1 MNIKKMSIFFLAALV
16 SATTFLSCNVK
27 EDNGGGSD
35 KEPEKPTLTEIKF
48 KAELPDAPAGF
59 KTTWSAGDEIVVY
72 SVKGNFTSKE
82 TMKATDVTSDGK
94 TATFVS
100 SGKLLKEA
108 EYFYG
113 MLKDCGVKGFKLKQY
128 WSTDNMDRCRD
139 AVPSVTVAGCDK
151 NDMTLKFQNMFSLLS
166 MTVTNPDTKY
176 VRVSGN
182 NGEVINKN
190 AFIAFADYTLSDNPS
205 PDFEST
211 VSIRKYVNGAGT
223 YHIGLRPDLLLNSGY
238 TIVACDASDNVIG
251 RIASYETLETQPGKV
266 YNAGEI
272 EALRELSPVF
282 DESKIAL
289 SLAAISDVHIEGSS
303 DAYANK
309 FTAALNQLKAKA
321 AENDAN
327 GIDGVLVAGDLI
339 QKAEVTMAQNFKALY
354 EEVFNPTDVPM
365 IYTVG
370 NHDMNPKYDWTPSTV
385 AQSVAMAN
393 TFGDDYF
400 KTDIDN
406 TMRNNYEARHCVIGG
421 YHILAVTPNG
431 DQPITYSP
439 NVITWLDQQ
448 LDAIT
453 KTDPNRYVI
462 VLTHPMIYNTIYGSL
477 LGEDGG
483 VWTSTLPN
491 YWATRVLTGVLEK
504 YPQVV
509 SFHGHLHF
517 PINDPRSLWQGKWT
531 ALGCGSTRYMAI
543 EPAGWEGISNTPTVM
558 NDANNFSQGYL
569 VQFDVNGN
577 MRIVKMDFFNNGTI
591 GEPYVMQYP
600 DAAGANLAKYN
611 NVTRKAANQAPTMS
625 TIEAKDVKDN
635 EAASVTFAA
644 GKDDEFVHHYVI
656 TLSKGGNVVATKKIL
671 ADFYLHPNTSEMKSS
686 WTYGFGTLSE
696 SGQYTVSVV
705 AVDSWDA
712 ESAPVTATFNCG
724 DVTPSEKV
732 DKWVDDAAGSQ
743 AISASGTPTG
753 GDGWLTYAD
762 GKVSWTANTTGHP
775 RTSTLTFENG
785 SSFKLTQIAPAD
797 FKGGWKFTT
806 KIFAGAGASAKAADP
821 GVMSVT
827 FVDPLKPATLKDVDG
842 VEHTNNIGLKGLF
855 FDTILD
861 ACVDINY
868 EAETARIGF
877 FLDARD
883 GSGQA
888 VNGKYAAYIPG
899 IATRTDKAWS
909 SPWQY
914 AETELGDPDYVWFWF
929 SVSEDFNTI
938 QYTNRTENTP
948 VEFQTLTQYLNKT
961 MNQICAISV
970 VLSDTNVFNHSTVST
985 TGNKGI
991 GVYSNVFQCNPKG
1004 HVGEFFTR
1012 K

>member
-1 MNIKKMSIFFLAALV
+1 MSIFILAALV

-59 KTTWSAGDEIVVY
+59 KTTWSEGDEIVVY

-100 SGKLLKEA
+100 TGKLLKEA

-113 MLKDCGVKGFKLKQY
+113 MLKDCGIKGFKLKQY

-166 MTVTNPDTKY
+166 VTVTNPDTKY
-176 VRVSGN
+176 VKVSGN

-272 EALRELSPVF
+272 EAPRELSPVF

-309 FTAALNQLKAKA
+309 FTSALNQLKVKA
-321 AENDAN
+321 AESDAN
-327 GIDGVLVAGDLI
+327 GIDGVMVVGDLI
-339 QKAEVTMAQNFKALY
+339 QRAEITMAQNFKALY
-354 EEVFNPTDVPM
+354 EDVFKPTEVPM
-365 IYTVG
+365 IYTIG

-393 TFGDDYF
+393 TFGDEYF

-543 EPAGWEGISNTPTVM
+543 EPAGWEGISSTPTVM

-625 TIEAKDVKDN
+625 TIDVEDVK
-635 EAASVTFAA
+635 EAETASVTFAA
-644 GKDDEFVHHYVI
+644 GKDDEFVHHYIV
-656 TLSKGGNVVATKKIL
+656 TLSKAGNVVATKKIL
-671 ADFYLHPNTSEMKSS
+671 ADFYLHPKTSEMKSS
-686 WTYGFGTLSE
+686 WTVDFGTLSE
-696 SGQYTVSVV
+696 SGQYTVTVV

-712 ESAPVTATFNCG
+712 ESAPVSATFNCG

-732 DKWVDDAAGSQ
+732 ELWKDDKSGSRELSGPVADNGKTAGV
-743 AISASGTPTG
+743 G
-753 GDGWLTYAD
+753 GWLSYKD
-762 GKVSWTANTTGHP
+762 GVASWTENTTGAP
-775 RTSTLTFENG
+775 RTATLELSNG
-785 SSFKLTQIAPAD
+785 SKITVNQVEAKDLAGNYTFYNYSFKAT
-797 FKGGWKFTT
+797 GVSNT
-806 KIFAGAGASAKAADP
+806 KIVNNDKRQHETTVEFKAVENPEILNGHVHNLDLVGLYLDFAVPASLEIVDGTP
-821 GVMSVT
+821 VIYTYMSLDYQKVSNGSEVACIT
-827 FVDPLKPATLKDVDG
+827 ELTNTTGYGKDYFAPLKFGVDG
-842 VEHTNNIGLKGLF
+842 CNHAWIGWGVDDIFGSPKFGLG
-855 FDTILD
+855 TGAQRL
-861 ACVDINY
+861 
-868 EAETARIGF
+868 
-877 FLDARD
+877 
-883 GSGQA
+883 
-888 VNGKYAAYIPG
+888 
-899 IATRTDKAWS
+899 
-909 SPWQY
+909 
-914 AETELGDPDYVWFWF
+914 
-929 SVSEDFNTI
+929 VSEGMYCCGFSFVTKGYKEDGYTTIYQFNYNNKWT
-938 QYTNRTENTP
+938 YNGTNGGGY
-948 VEFQTLTQYLNKT
+948 FAK
-961 MNQICAISV
+961 
-970 VLSDTNVFNHSTVST
+970 
-985 TGNKGI
+985 K
-991 GVYSNVFQCNPKG
+991 
-1004 HVGEFFTR
+1004 
-1012 K
+1012 

>member
-1 MNIKKMSIFFLAALV
+1 
-16 SATTFLSCNVK
+16 
-27 EDNGGGSD
+27 
-35 KEPEKPTLTEIKF
+35 
-48 KAELPDAPAGF
+48 
-59 KTTWSAGDEIVVY
+59 
-72 SVKGNFTSKE
+72 
-82 TMKATDVTSDGK
+82 MKATDVTSDGK

-166 MTVTNPDTKY
+166 VTVTNPDTKY

-272 EALRELSPVF
+272 EAPRELSPVF

-543 EPAGWEGISNTPTVM
+543 EPAGWEGISSTPTVM

-577 MRIVKMDFFNNGTI
+577 MRVVKMDFFNNGTI

-611 NVTRKAANQAPTMS
+611 NVTRKATNQAPTMS
-625 TIEAKDVKDN
+625 TIDVKDVK
-635 EAASVTFAA
+635 EAETASVTFAA
-644 GKDDEFVHHYVI
+644 GKDDEFVHHYIV
-656 TLSKGGNVVATKKIL
+656 TLSKAGNVVATKKIL
-671 ADFYLHPNTSEMKSS
+671 ADFYLHPKTSEMKSS
-686 WTYGFGTLSE
+686 WTVDFGTLSE
-696 SGQYTVSVV
+696 SGQYTVTVV

-712 ESAPVTATFNCG
+712 ESAPVSATFNCG

-732 DKWVDDAAGSQ
+732 ELWENDKSGSRELSGPVADNGKTAGV
-743 AISASGTPTG
+743 G
-753 GDGWLTYAD
+753 GWLSYKD
-762 GKVSWTANTTGHP
+762 GVASWTENTTGAP
-775 RTSTLTFENG
+775 RTATLELSNG
-785 SSFKLTQIAPAD
+785 SKITVNQVEAKDLAGNYTFYNYSFKSTGVSNTTIVNQNGRQHETAVEFKTVASPETINGHVHNLDLVGLYLDFAVPASFEIVNGTPVLYTYMSLDYQKVSNGTEVACITQLTNTVTY
-797 FKGGWKFTT
+797 GSNN
-806 KIFAGAGASAKAADP
+806 FA
-821 GVMSVT
+821 
-827 FVDPLKPATLKDVDG
+827 PLKFGVNDCNYAWIGWGLYDVFG
-842 VEHTNNIGLKGLF
+842 TPKFGLGTGDQRLVS
-855 FDTILD
+855 TGMY
-861 ACVDINY
+861 CC
-868 EAETARIGF
+868 GF
-877 FLDARD
+877 SFVVR
-883 GSGQA
+883 GYA
-888 VNGKYAAYIPG
+888 VGKYATIY
-899 IATRTDKAWS
+899 
-909 SPWQY
+909 Q
-914 AETELGDPDYVWFWF
+914 
-929 SVSEDFNTI
+929 FNYNNSWT
-938 QYTNRTENTP
+938 YNGT
-948 VEFQTLTQYLNKT
+948 
-961 MNQICAISV
+961 
-970 VLSDTNVFNHSTVST
+970 
-985 TGNKGI
+985 KG
-991 GVYSNVFQCNPKG
+991 GGYFAK
-1004 HVGEFFTR
+1004 

>member
-166 MTVTNPDTKY
+166 VTVTNPDTKY

-272 EALRELSPVF
+272 EAPRELSPVF

-365 IYTVG
+365 IYTIG

-393 TFGDDYF
+393 TFGDEYF

-577 MRIVKMDFFNNGTI
+577 MRVVKMDFFNNGTI

-625 TIEAKDVKDN
+625 TIDVKDVK
-635 EAASVTFAA
+635 EAETASVTFAA
-644 GKDDEFVHHYVI
+644 GKDDEFVHHYIV
-656 TLSKGGNVVATKKIL
+656 TLSKAGNVVATKKIL
-671 ADFYLHPNTSEMKSS
+671 ADFYLHPKTSEMKSS
-686 WTYGFGTLSE
+686 WTVDFGTLSE

-732 DKWVDDAAGSQ
+732 ELWENDKSGSRELSGPVADNGKTAGV
-743 AISASGTPTG
+743 G
-753 GDGWLTYAD
+753 GWLSYKD
-762 GKVSWTANTTGHP
+762 GVASWTENTTGAP
-775 RTSTLTFENG
+775 RTATLELSNG
-785 SSFKLTQIAPAD
+785 SKITVNQVEAKDLAGNYTFYNYSFKAT
-797 FKGGWKFTT
+797 GVSNT
-806 KIFAGAGASAKAADP
+806 KIVNNDKRQHETTVEFKAVENPEILNGHVHNLDLVGLYLDFAVPASLEIVDGTP
-821 GVMSVT
+821 VIYTYMSLDYQKVSNGSEVACIT
-827 FVDPLKPATLKDVDG
+827 ELTNTTGYGKGYFAPLKFGVDG
-842 VEHTNNIGLKGLF
+842 CNHAWIGWG
-855 FDTILD
+855 
-861 ACVDINY
+861 VDDIFGSPKFG
-868 EAETARIGF
+868 IGTGTQR
-877 FLDARD
+877 L
-883 GSGQA
+883 
-888 VNGKYAAYIPG
+888 
-899 IATRTDKAWS
+899 
-909 SPWQY
+909 
-914 AETELGDPDYVWFWF
+914 
-929 SVSEDFNTI
+929 VSEGMYCCGFSFVTKGYKEGGYTTIYQFNYNNKWT
-938 QYTNRTENTP
+938 YNGTNGGGY
-948 VEFQTLTQYLNKT
+948 FAK
-961 MNQICAISV
+961 
-970 VLSDTNVFNHSTVST
+970 
-985 TGNKGI
+985 K
-991 GVYSNVFQCNPKG
+991 
-1004 HVGEFFTR
+1004 
-1012 K
+1012 

>member
-1 MNIKKMSIFFLAALV
+1 MSIFFLAALV

-166 MTVTNPDTKY
+166 VTVTNPDTKY
-176 VRVSGN
+176 VKVSGN

-272 EALRELSPVF
+272 EAPRELSPVF

-309 FTAALNQLKAKA
+309 FTSALNQLNVKA
-321 AENDAN
+321 AESDAN
-327 GIDGVLVAGDLI
+327 GIDGVMVVGDLI
-339 QKAEVTMAQNFKALY
+339 QRAEITMAQNFKALY
-354 EEVFNPTDVPM
+354 EDVFKPTEVPM
-365 IYTVG
+365 IYTIG

-393 TFGDDYF
+393 TFGDEYF

-543 EPAGWEGISNTPTVM
+543 EPAGWEGISSTPTVM

-625 TIEAKDVKDN
+625 TIEAKDVK
-635 EAASVTFAA
+635 ESETASVTFAA
-644 GKDDEFVHHYVI
+644 GKDDEFVHHYVV
-656 TLSKGGNVVATKKIL
+656 TLSKAGKTVATKKIL
-671 ADFYLHPNTSEMKSS
+671 ADFYLHPKASEMKSS
-686 WTYGFGTLSE
+686 WIVDFGTLSE
-696 SGQYTVSVV
+696 SGQYTVTVV

-712 ESAPVTATFNCG
+712 ESAPVSATFNCG

-732 DKWVDDAAGSQ
+732 ELWEDDKSGSRELSGPVADNGKTAGV
-743 AISASGTPTG
+743 G
-753 GDGWLTYAD
+753 GWLSYKD
-762 GKVSWTANTTGHP
+762 GVASWTENTTGAP
-775 RTSTLTFENG
+775 RTATLELSNG
-785 SSFKLTQIAPAD
+785 SKITVNQVEAKDLAGNYTFYNYSFNASGVSNTTAVNHAGRQYETTVEFKAVNNPETINGHIHNLDLIGLYLDFVVPASFEIVNETPTLYTYMSLDYQKVSNGSEIACITELTNS
-797 FKGGWKFTT
+797 TT
-806 KIFAGAGASAKAADP
+806 YKTGYFA
-821 GVMSVT
+821 
-827 FVDPLKPATLKDVDG
+827 PLKFG
-842 VEHTNNIGLKGLF
+842 VGDCNYAWIGWGLDDLFGTPKFGIGTPSQRLVSAGMYCCGFSFVVKG
-855 FDTILD
+855 
-861 ACVDINY
+861 Y
-868 EAETARIGF
+868 
-877 FLDARD
+877 
-883 GSGQA
+883 A
-888 VNGKYAAYIPG
+888 VGKYATIY
-899 IATRTDKAWS
+899 
-909 SPWQY
+909 Q
-914 AETELGDPDYVWFWF
+914 
-929 SVSEDFNTI
+929 FNYNNSWT
-938 QYTNRTENTP
+938 YNGT
-948 VEFQTLTQYLNKT
+948 
-961 MNQICAISV
+961 
-970 VLSDTNVFNHSTVST
+970 
-985 TGNKGI
+985 KG
-991 GVYSNVFQCNPKG
+991 GGYFAK
-1004 HVGEFFTR
+1004 

>member
-1 MNIKKMSIFFLAALV
+1 MSIFFLAALV

-166 MTVTNPDTKY
+166 VTVTNPDTKY

-272 EALRELSPVF
+272 EAPRELSPVF

-309 FTAALNQLKAKA
+309 FTSALNQLKVKA
-321 AENDAN
+321 AESDAN
-327 GIDGVLVAGDLI
+327 GIDGVMVVGDLI
-339 QKAEVTMAQNFKALY
+339 QRAEITMAQNFKALY
-354 EEVFNPTDVPM
+354 EDVFKPTEVPM
-365 IYTVG
+365 IYTIG

-393 TFGDDYF
+393 TFGDEYF

-448 LDAIT
+448 LETIT
-453 KTDPNRYVI
+453 KTDPSRYVI

-577 MRIVKMDFFNNGTI
+577 MRVVKMDFFNNGTI

-686 WTYGFGTLSE
+686 WTVDFGTLSE
-696 SGQYTVSVV
+696 SGQYTVTVV

-732 DKWVDDAAGSQ
+732 ELWKDDKSGSRELSGPVADNGKTAGV
-743 AISASGTPTG
+743 G
-753 GDGWLTYAD
+753 GWLSYKD
-762 GKVSWTANTTGHP
+762 GVASWTENTTGAP
-775 RTSTLTFENG
+775 RTATLELSNG
-785 SSFKLTQIAPAD
+785 SKITVNQVEAKDLAGNYTFYNYSFKAT
-797 FKGGWKFTT
+797 GVSNT
-806 KIFAGAGASAKAADP
+806 KIVNNDKRQHETTVEFKAVENPEILNGHVHNLDLVGLYLDFAVPASLEIVDGTP
-821 GVMSVT
+821 VIYTYMSLDYQKVSNGSEVACIT
-827 FVDPLKPATLKDVDG
+827 ELTNTTGYGKGYFAPLKFGVDG
-842 VEHTNNIGLKGLF
+842 CNHAWIGWG
-855 FDTILD
+855 
-861 ACVDINY
+861 VDDIFGSPKFG
-868 EAETARIGF
+868 IGTGAQR
-877 FLDARD
+877 L
-883 GSGQA
+883 
-888 VNGKYAAYIPG
+888 
-899 IATRTDKAWS
+899 
-909 SPWQY
+909 
-914 AETELGDPDYVWFWF
+914 
-929 SVSEDFNTI
+929 VSEGMYCCGFSFVTKGYKEGGYTTIYQFNYNNKWT
-938 QYTNRTENTP
+938 YNGTNGGGY
-948 VEFQTLTQYLNKT
+948 FAK
-961 MNQICAISV
+961 
-970 VLSDTNVFNHSTVST
+970 
-985 TGNKGI
+985 K
-991 GVYSNVFQCNPKG
+991 
-1004 HVGEFFTR
+1004 
-1012 K
+1012 

>member
-1 MNIKKMSIFFLAALV
+1 MSIFILAALV

-166 MTVTNPDTKY
+166 VTVTNPDTKY

-272 EALRELSPVF
+272 EAPRELSPVF

-309 FTAALNQLKAKA
+309 FTAALNQLKVKA
-321 AENDAN
+321 AESDAN
-327 GIDGVLVAGDLI
+327 GIDGVMVVGDLI
-339 QKAEVTMAQNFKALY
+339 QRAEITMAQNFKALY
-354 EEVFNPTDVPM
+354 EDVFKPTEVPM
-365 IYTVG
+365 IYTIG

-393 TFGDDYF
+393 TFGDEYF

-577 MRIVKMDFFNNGTI
+577 MRVVKMDFFNNGTI

-625 TIEAKDVKDN
+625 TIDVKDVK
-635 EAASVTFAA
+635 EAETASVTFAA
-644 GKDDEFVHHYVI
+644 GKDDEFVHHYIV
-656 TLSKGGNVVATKKIL
+656 TLSKAGNVAATKKIL
-671 ADFYLHPNTSEMKSS
+671 ADFYLHPKTSEMKSS
-686 WTYGFGTLSE
+686 WTVDFGTLSE
-696 SGQYTVSVV
+696 SGQYTVTVV

-712 ESAPVTATFNCG
+712 ESAPVSATFNCG

-732 DKWVDDAAGSQ
+732 ELWEDDKSGSRELSGPVADNGKTAGV
-743 AISASGTPTG
+743 G
-753 GDGWLTYAD
+753 GWLSYKD
-762 GKVSWTANTTGHP
+762 GVASWTENTTGAP
-775 RTSTLTFENG
+775 RTATLELSNG
-785 SSFKLTQIAPAD
+785 SKITVNQVEAKDLAGNYTFYNYSFKAT
-797 FKGGWKFTT
+797 GVSNT
-806 KIFAGAGASAKAADP
+806 KIVNNGKRQHETTVEFKAVENPEILNGHVHNLDLVGLYLDFAVPASLEIVDGTP
-821 GVMSVT
+821 VIYTYMSLDYQKVSNGT
-827 FVDPLKPATLKDVDG
+827 EVACITELTNTTGYGTGYFAPLKFGVDG
-842 VEHTNNIGLKGLF
+842 CNHAWIGWGVDDIFGSPKFGLG
-855 FDTILD
+855 TGTQRL
-861 ACVDINY
+861 
-868 EAETARIGF
+868 
-877 FLDARD
+877 
-883 GSGQA
+883 
-888 VNGKYAAYIPG
+888 
-899 IATRTDKAWS
+899 
-909 SPWQY
+909 
-914 AETELGDPDYVWFWF
+914 
-929 SVSEDFNTI
+929 VSEGMYCCGFSFVTKGYKEGGYTTIYQFNYNNKWT
-938 QYTNRTENTP
+938 YNGTNGGGY
-948 VEFQTLTQYLNKT
+948 FAK
-961 MNQICAISV
+961 
-970 VLSDTNVFNHSTVST
+970 
-985 TGNKGI
+985 K
-991 GVYSNVFQCNPKG
+991 
-1004 HVGEFFTR
+1004 
-1012 K
+1012 

>member
-1 MNIKKMSIFFLAALV
+1 MSIFFLAALV

-100 SGKLLKEA
+100 TGKLLKEA

-166 MTVTNPDTKY
+166 VTVTNPDTKY

-272 EALRELSPVF
+272 EAPRELSPVF

-309 FTAALNQLKAKA
+309 FTSALNQLKVKA
-321 AENDAN
+321 AESDAN
-327 GIDGVLVAGDLI
+327 GIDGVMVVGDLI
-339 QKAEVTMAQNFKALY
+339 QRAEITMAQNFKALY
-354 EEVFNPTDVPM
+354 EDVFKPTEVPM
-365 IYTVG
+365 IYTIG

-393 TFGDDYF
+393 TFGDEYF

-453 KTDPNRYVI
+453 KADPNRYVI

-531 ALGCGSTRYMAI
+531 ALGCGSTKYMAI

-644 GKDDEFVHHYVI
+644 GKDDEFVHHYIV
-656 TLSKGGNVVATKKIL
+656 TLSKAGNVAATKKIL
-671 ADFYLHPNTSEMKSS
+671 ADFYLHPKTSEMKSS
-686 WTYGFGTLSE
+686 WTVDFGTLSE
-696 SGQYTVSVV
+696 SGQYTVTVV

-712 ESAPVTATFNCG
+712 ESAPVSATFNCG

-732 DKWVDDAAGSQ
+732 ELWEDDKSGSRELSGPVADNGKTAGV
-743 AISASGTPTG
+743 G
-753 GDGWLTYAD
+753 GWLSYKD
-762 GKVSWTANTTGHP
+762 GVASWTENTTGAP
-775 RTSTLTFENG
+775 RTATLELSNG
-785 SSFKLTQIAPAD
+785 SKITVNQVEAKDLAGNYTFYNYSFNASGVSNTTAVNHAGRQYETAVEFKAVNNPETINGHIHNLDLIGLYLDFVVPASFEIVNETPTLYTYMSLDYQKVSNGSEIACITELTNS
-797 FKGGWKFTT
+797 TT
-806 KIFAGAGASAKAADP
+806 YKTGYFA
-821 GVMSVT
+821 
-827 FVDPLKPATLKDVDG
+827 PLKFG
-842 VEHTNNIGLKGLF
+842 VGDCNYAWIGWGLDDLFGTPKFGIGTPSQRFVSADMYCCGFSFVVKG
-855 FDTILD
+855 
-861 ACVDINY
+861 Y
-868 EAETARIGF
+868 
-877 FLDARD
+877 
-883 GSGQA
+883 A
-888 VNGKYAAYIPG
+888 VGKYATIY
-899 IATRTDKAWS
+899 
-909 SPWQY
+909 Q
-914 AETELGDPDYVWFWF
+914 
-929 SVSEDFNTI
+929 FNYNNSWT
-938 QYTNRTENTP
+938 YNGT
-948 VEFQTLTQYLNKT
+948 
-961 MNQICAISV
+961 
-970 VLSDTNVFNHSTVST
+970 
-985 TGNKGI
+985 KG
-991 GVYSNVFQCNPKG
+991 GGYFAK
-1004 HVGEFFTR
+1004 

>member
-100 SGKLLKEA
+100 TGKLLKEA

-113 MLKDCGVKGFKLKQY
+113 MLKDCGIKGFKLKQY

-166 MTVTNPDTKY
+166 VTVTNPDTKY
-176 VRVSGN
+176 VKVSGN

-272 EALRELSPVF
+272 EAPRELSPVF

-309 FTAALNQLKAKA
+309 FTSALNQLKVKA
-321 AENDAN
+321 AESDAN
-327 GIDGVLVAGDLI
+327 GIDGVMVVGDLI
-339 QKAEVTMAQNFKALY
+339 QRAEITMAQNFKALY
-354 EEVFNPTDVPM
+354 EDVFKPTEVPM
-365 IYTVG
+365 IYTIG

-393 TFGDDYF
+393 TFGDEYF

-543 EPAGWEGISNTPTVM
+543 EPAGWEGISSTPTVM

-625 TIEAKDVKDN
+625 TIDVKDVK
-635 EAASVTFAA
+635 EAETASVTFAA
-644 GKDDEFVHHYVI
+644 GKDDEFVHHYIV
-656 TLSKGGNVVATKKIL
+656 TLSKAGNVVATKKIL
-671 ADFYLHPNTSEMKSS
+671 ADFYLHPKASEMKSS
-686 WTYGFGTLSE
+686 WTVDFGTLSE
-696 SGQYTVSVV
+696 SGQYTVTVV

-712 ESAPVTATFNCG
+712 ESAPVSATFNCG

-732 DKWVDDAAGSQ
+732 ELWEDDKSGSRELSGPVADNGKTAGV
-743 AISASGTPTG
+743 G
-753 GDGWLTYAD
+753 GWLSYKD
-762 GKVSWTANTTGHP
+762 GVASWTENTTGAP
-775 RTSTLTFENG
+775 RTATLELSNG
-785 SSFKLTQIAPAD
+785 SKITVNQVEAKDLAGNYTFYNYSFKAT
-797 FKGGWKFTT
+797 GVSNT
-806 KIFAGAGASAKAADP
+806 KIVNNDKRQHETTVEFKAVENPEILNGHVHNLDLVGLYLDFAVPASLEIVDGTP
-821 GVMSVT
+821 VIYTYMSLDYQKVSNGSEVACIT
-827 FVDPLKPATLKDVDG
+827 ELTNTTGYGKGYFAPLKFGVDG
-842 VEHTNNIGLKGLF
+842 CNHAWIGWGVDDIFGSPKFGLG
-855 FDTILD
+855 TD
-861 ACVDINY
+861 AQ
-868 EAETARIGF
+868 R
-877 FLDARD
+877 L
-883 GSGQA
+883 
-888 VNGKYAAYIPG
+888 
-899 IATRTDKAWS
+899 
-909 SPWQY
+909 
-914 AETELGDPDYVWFWF
+914 
-929 SVSEDFNTI
+929 VSEGMYCCGFSFVTKGYKEGGYTTIYQFNYNNKWT
-938 QYTNRTENTP
+938 YNGTNGGGY
-948 VEFQTLTQYLNKT
+948 FAK
-961 MNQICAISV
+961 
-970 VLSDTNVFNHSTVST
+970 
-985 TGNKGI
+985 K
-991 GVYSNVFQCNPKG
+991 
-1004 HVGEFFTR
+1004 
-1012 K
+1012 

>member
-166 MTVTNPDTKY
+166 VTVTNPDTKY

-272 EALRELSPVF
+272 EAPRELSPVF

-309 FTAALNQLKAKA
+309 FTSALNQLKVKA
-321 AENDAN
+321 AESDAN
-327 GIDGVLVAGDLI
+327 GIDGVMVVGDLI
-339 QKAEVTMAQNFKALY
+339 QRAEITMAQNFKALY
-354 EEVFNPTDVPM
+354 EDVFKPTEVPM
-365 IYTVG
+365 IYTIG

-393 TFGDDYF
+393 TFGDEYF

-577 MRIVKMDFFNNGTI
+577 MRVVKMDFFNNGTI

-625 TIEAKDVKDN
+625 TIDVKDVK
-635 EAASVTFAA
+635 EAETASVTFAA
-644 GKDDEFVHHYVI
+644 GKDDEFVHHYIV
-656 TLSKGGNVVATKKIL
+656 TLFKAGNVVATKKIL
-671 ADFYLHPNTSEMKSS
+671 ADFYLHPKTSEMKSS
-686 WTYGFGTLSE
+686 WTVDFGTLSE
-696 SGQYTVSVV
+696 SGQYTVTVV

-712 ESAPVTATFNCG
+712 ESAPVSATFNCG

-732 DKWVDDAAGSQ
+732 ELWENDKSGSRELSGPVADNGKTAGV
-743 AISASGTPTG
+743 G
-753 GDGWLTYAD
+753 GWLSYKD
-762 GKVSWTANTTGHP
+762 GVASWTENTTGAP
-775 RTSTLTFENG
+775 RTATLELSNG
-785 SSFKLTQIAPAD
+785 SKITVNQVEAKDLAGNYTFYNYSFKAT
-797 FKGGWKFTT
+797 GVSNT
-806 KIFAGAGASAKAADP
+806 KIVNNDKRQHETTVEFKAVENPEILNGHVHNLDLVGLYLDFAVPASLEIVDGTP
-821 GVMSVT
+821 VIYTYMSLDYQKVSNGSEVACIT
-827 FVDPLKPATLKDVDG
+827 ELTNTTGYGKGYFAPLKFGVDG
-842 VEHTNNIGLKGLF
+842 CNHAWIGWG
-855 FDTILD
+855 
-861 ACVDINY
+861 VDDIFGSPKFG
-868 EAETARIGF
+868 IGTGAQR
-877 FLDARD
+877 L
-883 GSGQA
+883 
-888 VNGKYAAYIPG
+888 
-899 IATRTDKAWS
+899 
-909 SPWQY
+909 
-914 AETELGDPDYVWFWF
+914 
-929 SVSEDFNTI
+929 VSEGMYCCGFSFVTKGYKEGGYTTIYQFNYNNKWT
-938 QYTNRTENTP
+938 YNGTNGGGY
-948 VEFQTLTQYLNKT
+948 FAK
-961 MNQICAISV
+961 
-970 VLSDTNVFNHSTVST
+970 
-985 TGNKGI
+985 K
-991 GVYSNVFQCNPKG
+991 
-1004 HVGEFFTR
+1004 
-1012 K
+1012 

>member
-166 MTVTNPDTKY
+166 VTVTNPDTKY

-272 EALRELSPVF
+272 EAPRELSPVF

-483 VWTSTLPN
+483 VWTSTQPN

-543 EPAGWEGISNTPTVM
+543 EPAGWEGISSTPTVM

-696 SGQYTVSVV
+696 SGQYTVTVV

-732 DKWVDDAAGSQ
+732 ELWENDKSGSRELSGPVADNGKTAGV
-743 AISASGTPTG
+743 G
-753 GDGWLTYAD
+753 GWLSYKD
-762 GKVSWTANTTGHP
+762 GVASWTENTTGAP
-775 RTSTLTFENG
+775 RTATLELSNG
-785 SSFKLTQIAPAD
+785 SKITVNQVEAKDLAGNYTFYNYSFKAT
-797 FKGGWKFTT
+797 GVSNT
-806 KIFAGAGASAKAADP
+806 KIVNNDKRQHETTVEFKAVENPEILNGHVHNLDLVGLYLDFAVPASLEIVDGTP
-821 GVMSVT
+821 VIYTYMSLDYQKVSNGSEVACIT
-827 FVDPLKPATLKDVDG
+827 ELTNTTGYGKGYFAPLKFGVDG
-842 VEHTNNIGLKGLF
+842 CNHAWIGWG
-855 FDTILD
+855 
-861 ACVDINY
+861 VDDIFGSPKFG
-868 EAETARIGF
+868 IGTGTQR
-877 FLDARD
+877 L
-883 GSGQA
+883 
-888 VNGKYAAYIPG
+888 
-899 IATRTDKAWS
+899 
-909 SPWQY
+909 
-914 AETELGDPDYVWFWF
+914 
-929 SVSEDFNTI
+929 VSEGMYCCGFSFVTKGYKEGGYTTIYQFNYNNKWT
-938 QYTNRTENTP
+938 YNGTNGGGY
-948 VEFQTLTQYLNKT
+948 FAK
-961 MNQICAISV
+961 
-970 VLSDTNVFNHSTVST
+970 
-985 TGNKGI
+985 K
-991 GVYSNVFQCNPKG
+991 
-1004 HVGEFFTR
+1004 
-1012 K
+1012 

>member
-1 MNIKKMSIFFLAALV
+1 MSIFILAALV

-94 TATFVS
+94 IATFVS
-100 SGKLLKEA
+100 TGKLLKEA

-113 MLKDCGVKGFKLKQY
+113 MLKDCGIKGFKLKQY

-166 MTVTNPDTKY
+166 VTVTNPDTKY
-176 VRVSGN
+176 VKVSGN

-251 RIASYETLETQPGKV
+251 RVASYETLETEPGKV

-272 EALRELSPVF
+272 EAPRELSPVF

-309 FTAALNQLKAKA
+309 FTSALNQLKVKA
-321 AENDAN
+321 AESDAN
-327 GIDGVLVAGDLI
+327 GIDGVMVVGDLI
-339 QKAEVTMAQNFKALY
+339 QRAEITMAQNFKALY
-354 EEVFNPTDVPM
+354 EDVFKPTEVPM
-365 IYTVG
+365 IYTIG

-385 AQSVAMAN
+385 AQSVAIAN
-393 TFGDDYF
+393 TFGDEYF

-543 EPAGWEGISNTPTVM
+543 EPAGWEGISSTPTVM

-625 TIEAKDVKDN
+625 SIEAKDVKDN

-732 DKWVDDAAGSQ
+732 ELWKDDKSGSRELSGPVADNGKTAGV
-743 AISASGTPTG
+743 G
-753 GDGWLTYAD
+753 GWLSYKD
-762 GKVSWTANTTGHP
+762 GVASWTENTTGAP
-775 RTSTLTFENG
+775 RTATLELSNG
-785 SSFKLTQIAPAD
+785 SKITVNQVEAKDLAGNYTFYNYSFKAT
-797 FKGGWKFTT
+797 GVSNT
-806 KIFAGAGASAKAADP
+806 KIVNNDKRQHETTVEFKAVENPEILNGHVHNLDLVGLYLDFAVPASLEIVDGTP
-821 GVMSVT
+821 VIYTYMSLDYQKVSNGSEVACIT
-827 FVDPLKPATLKDVDG
+827 ELTNTTGYGKGYFAPLKFGVDG
-842 VEHTNNIGLKGLF
+842 CNHAWIGWG
-855 FDTILD
+855 
-861 ACVDINY
+861 VDDIFGSPKFG
-868 EAETARIGF
+868 IGTGAQR
-877 FLDARD
+877 L
-883 GSGQA
+883 
-888 VNGKYAAYIPG
+888 
-899 IATRTDKAWS
+899 
-909 SPWQY
+909 
-914 AETELGDPDYVWFWF
+914 
-929 SVSEDFNTI
+929 VSEGMYCCGFSFVTKGYKEGGYTTIYQFNYNNKWT
-938 QYTNRTENTP
+938 YNGTNGGGY
-948 VEFQTLTQYLNKT
+948 FAK
-961 MNQICAISV
+961 
-970 VLSDTNVFNHSTVST
+970 
-985 TGNKGI
+985 K
-991 GVYSNVFQCNPKG
+991 
-1004 HVGEFFTR
+1004 
-1012 K
+1012 

>member
-1 MNIKKMSIFFLAALV
+1 MNIKKMSIFILAALV

-100 SGKLLKEA
+100 TGKLLKEA

-166 MTVTNPDTKY
+166 VTVTNPDTKY

-272 EALRELSPVF
+272 EAPRELSPVF

-309 FTAALNQLKAKA
+309 FTSALNQLKVKA
-321 AENDAN
+321 AESDAN
-327 GIDGVLVAGDLI
+327 GIDGVMVVGDLI
-339 QKAEVTMAQNFKALY
+339 QRAEITMAQNFKALY
-354 EEVFNPTDVPM
+354 EDVFKPTEVPM
-365 IYTVG
+365 IYTIG

-543 EPAGWEGISNTPTVM
+543 EPAGWEGISSTPTVM

-625 TIEAKDVKDN
+625 TIDVKDVK
-635 EAASVTFAA
+635 EAETASVTFAA
-644 GKDDEFVHHYVI
+644 GKDDEFVHHYIV
-656 TLSKGGNVVATKKIL
+656 TLSKAGNVVATKKIL
-671 ADFYLHPNTSEMKSS
+671 ADFYLHPKTSEMKSS
-686 WTYGFGTLSE
+686 WTVDFGTLSE
-696 SGQYTVSVV
+696 SGQYTVTVV

-712 ESAPVTATFNCG
+712 ESAPVSATFNCG

-732 DKWVDDAAGSQ
+732 ELWKDDKSGSRELSGPVADNGKTAGV
-743 AISASGTPTG
+743 G
-753 GDGWLTYAD
+753 GWLSYKD
-762 GKVSWTANTTGHP
+762 GVASWTENTTGAP
-775 RTSTLTFENG
+775 RTATLELSNG
-785 SSFKLTQIAPAD
+785 SKITVNQVEAKDLAGNYTFYNYSFKAT
-797 FKGGWKFTT
+797 GVSNT
-806 KIFAGAGASAKAADP
+806 KIVNNDKRQHETTVEFKAVENPEILHGHVHNLDLVGLYLDFAVPASLEIVDGTP
-821 GVMSVT
+821 VIYTYMSLDYQKVSNGSEVACIT
-827 FVDPLKPATLKDVDG
+827 ELTNTTGYGKGYFAPLKFGVDG
-842 VEHTNNIGLKGLF
+842 CNHAWIGWG
-855 FDTILD
+855 
-861 ACVDINY
+861 VDDIFGSPKFG
-868 EAETARIGF
+868 IGTGTQR
-877 FLDARD
+877 L
-883 GSGQA
+883 
-888 VNGKYAAYIPG
+888 
-899 IATRTDKAWS
+899 
-909 SPWQY
+909 
-914 AETELGDPDYVWFWF
+914 
-929 SVSEDFNTI
+929 VSEGMYCCGFSFVTKGYKEGGYTTIYQFNYNNKWT
-938 QYTNRTENTP
+938 YNGTNGGGY
-948 VEFQTLTQYLNKT
+948 FAK
-961 MNQICAISV
+961 
-970 VLSDTNVFNHSTVST
+970 
-985 TGNKGI
+985 K
-991 GVYSNVFQCNPKG
+991 
-1004 HVGEFFTR
+1004 
-1012 K
+1012 

>member
-16 SATTFLSCNVK
+16 SAATILSCNVK
-27 EDNGGGSD
+27 DDNGNSGKD
-35 KEPEKPTLTEIKF
+35 PEKPAAIEIKF

-82 TMKATDVTSDGK
+82 TMKAIDVTSDGK

-166 MTVTNPDTKY
+166 VTVTNPDTKY

-272 EALRELSPVF
+272 EAPRELSPVF

-354 EEVFNPTDVPM
+354 EEVFNPADVPM

-393 TFGDDYF
+393 TFGDEYF

-543 EPAGWEGISNTPTVM
+543 EPAGWEGISSTPTVM

-686 WTYGFGTLSE
+686 WTVDFGTLSE

-732 DKWVDDAAGSQ
+732 ELWEDDKSGSRELSGPVADNGKTAGV
-743 AISASGTPTG
+743 G
-753 GDGWLTYAD
+753 GWLSYKD
-762 GKVSWTANTTGHP
+762 GVASWTENTTGAP
-775 RTSTLTFENG
+775 RTATLELSNG
-785 SSFKLTQIAPAD
+785 SKITVNQVEAKDLAGNYTFYNYSFKATGVSNTTAVNHAGRQYETAVEFKAVNNPETINGHIHNLDLIGLYLDFVVPASFEIVNETPTLYTYMSLDYQKVSNGSEIACITELTNS
-797 FKGGWKFTT
+797 TT
-806 KIFAGAGASAKAADP
+806 YKTGYFA
-821 GVMSVT
+821 
-827 FVDPLKPATLKDVDG
+827 PLKFG
-842 VEHTNNIGLKGLF
+842 VGDCNYAWIGWGLDDLFGTPKFGIGTPSQRLVSAGMYCCGFSFVVKG
-855 FDTILD
+855 
-861 ACVDINY
+861 Y
-868 EAETARIGF
+868 
-877 FLDARD
+877 
-883 GSGQA
+883 A
-888 VNGKYAAYIPG
+888 VGKYATIY
-899 IATRTDKAWS
+899 
-909 SPWQY
+909 Q
-914 AETELGDPDYVWFWF
+914 
-929 SVSEDFNTI
+929 FNYNNSWT
-938 QYTNRTENTP
+938 YNGT
-948 VEFQTLTQYLNKT
+948 
-961 MNQICAISV
+961 
-970 VLSDTNVFNHSTVST
+970 
-985 TGNKGI
+985 KG
-991 GVYSNVFQCNPKG
+991 GGYFAK
-1004 HVGEFFTR
+1004 

>member
-166 MTVTNPDTKY
+166 VTVTNPDTKY

-272 EALRELSPVF
+272 EAPRELSPVF

-370 NHDMNPKYDWTPSTV
+370 NHDMNPKCHWTPSTV

-543 EPAGWEGISNTPTVM
+543 EPAGWEGISSTPTVM

-577 MRIVKMDFFNNGTI
+577 MRVVKMDFFNNGTI

-611 NVTRKAANQAPTMS
+611 NVTRKDANQAPTMS

-696 SGQYTVSVV
+696 SGQYTVTVV

-732 DKWVDDAAGSQ
+732 ELWENDKSGSRELSGPVADNGKTAGV
-743 AISASGTPTG
+743 G
-753 GDGWLTYAD
+753 GWLSYKD
-762 GKVSWTANTTGHP
+762 GVASWTENTTGAP
-775 RTSTLTFENG
+775 RTATLELSNG
-785 SSFKLTQIAPAD
+785 SKITVNQVEAKDLAGNYTFYNYSFKAT
-797 FKGGWKFTT
+797 GVSNT
-806 KIFAGAGASAKAADP
+806 KIVNNDKRQHETTVEFKAVENPEILNGHVHNLDLVGLYLDFAVPASLEIVDGTP
-821 GVMSVT
+821 VIYTYMSLDYQKVSNGSEVACIT
-827 FVDPLKPATLKDVDG
+827 ELTNTTGYGKGYFAPLKFGVDG
-842 VEHTNNIGLKGLF
+842 CNHAWIGWG
-855 FDTILD
+855 
-861 ACVDINY
+861 VDDIFGSPKFG
-868 EAETARIGF
+868 IGTGTQR
-877 FLDARD
+877 L
-883 GSGQA
+883 
-888 VNGKYAAYIPG
+888 
-899 IATRTDKAWS
+899 
-909 SPWQY
+909 
-914 AETELGDPDYVWFWF
+914 
-929 SVSEDFNTI
+929 VSEGMYCCGFSFVTKGYKEGGYTTIYQFNYNNKWT
-938 QYTNRTENTP
+938 YNGTNGGGY
-948 VEFQTLTQYLNKT
+948 FAK
-961 MNQICAISV
+961 
-970 VLSDTNVFNHSTVST
+970 
-985 TGNKGI
+985 K
-991 GVYSNVFQCNPKG
+991 
-1004 HVGEFFTR
+1004 
-1012 K
+1012 

>member
-100 SGKLLKEA
+100 TGKLLKEA

-166 MTVTNPDTKY
+166 VTVTNPDTKY

-272 EALRELSPVF
+272 EAPRELSPVF

-309 FTAALNQLKAKA
+309 FTSALNQLKVKA
-321 AENDAN
+321 AESDAN
-327 GIDGVLVAGDLI
+327 GIDGVMVVGDLI
-339 QKAEVTMAQNFKALY
+339 QRAEITMAQNFKALY
-354 EEVFNPTDVPM
+354 EDVFKPTEVPM
-365 IYTVG
+365 IYTIG

-393 TFGDDYF
+393 TFGDEYF

-453 KTDPNRYVI
+453 KADPNRYVI

-644 GKDDEFVHHYVI
+644 GKDDEFVHHYIV
-656 TLSKGGNVVATKKIL
+656 TLSKAGNVAATKKIL
-671 ADFYLHPNTSEMKSS
+671 ADFYLHPKTSEMKSS
-686 WTYGFGTLSE
+686 WTVDFGTLSE

-732 DKWVDDAAGSQ
+732 ELWEDDKSGSRELSGPVADNGKTAGV
-743 AISASGTPTG
+743 G
-753 GDGWLTYAD
+753 GWLSYKD
-762 GKVSWTANTTGHP
+762 GVAYWTENTTGAP
-775 RTSTLTFENG
+775 RTATLELSNG
-785 SSFKLTQIAPAD
+785 SKITVNQVEAKDLAGNYTFYNYSFKAT
-797 FKGGWKFTT
+797 GVSNT
-806 KIFAGAGASAKAADP
+806 KIVNNDKRQHETTVEFKAVENPEILNGHVHNLDLVGMYLDFAVPASLEIVDGTP
-821 GVMSVT
+821 VIYTYMSLDYQKVSNGSEVACIT
-827 FVDPLKPATLKDVDG
+827 ELTNTTGYGKGYFAPLKFGVDG
-842 VEHTNNIGLKGLF
+842 CNHAWIGWGVDDIFGSPKFGLG
-855 FDTILD
+855 TGAQRL
-861 ACVDINY
+861 
-868 EAETARIGF
+868 
-877 FLDARD
+877 
-883 GSGQA
+883 
-888 VNGKYAAYIPG
+888 
-899 IATRTDKAWS
+899 
-909 SPWQY
+909 
-914 AETELGDPDYVWFWF
+914 
-929 SVSEDFNTI
+929 VSEGMYCCGFSFVTKGYKEGGYTTIYQFNYNNKWT
-938 QYTNRTENTP
+938 YNGTNGGGY
-948 VEFQTLTQYLNKT
+948 FAK
-961 MNQICAISV
+961 
-970 VLSDTNVFNHSTVST
+970 
-985 TGNKGI
+985 K
-991 GVYSNVFQCNPKG
+991 
-1004 HVGEFFTR
+1004 
-1012 K
+1012 

>member
-1 MNIKKMSIFFLAALV
+1 MNIKKMSIFILAALV

-100 SGKLLKEA
+100 TGKLLKEA

-113 MLKDCGVKGFKLKQY
+113 MLKDCGIKGFKLKQY

-166 MTVTNPDTKY
+166 VTVTNPDTKY
-176 VRVSGN
+176 VKVSGN

-211 VSIRKYVNGAGT
+211 VSIRKYVNGTGT

-251 RIASYETLETQPGKV
+251 RVASYETLETEPGKV

-272 EALRELSPVF
+272 EAPRELSPVF

-309 FTAALNQLKAKA
+309 FTSALNQLKVKA
-321 AENDAN
+321 AESDAN
-327 GIDGVLVAGDLI
+327 GIDGVMVVGDLI
-339 QKAEVTMAQNFKALY
+339 QRAEITMAQNFKALY
-354 EEVFNPTDVPM
+354 EDVFKPTEVPM
-365 IYTVG
+365 IYTIG

-393 TFGDDYF
+393 TFGDEYF

-543 EPAGWEGISNTPTVM
+543 EPAGWEGISSTPTVM

-656 TLSKGGNVVATKKIL
+656 TLSKAGNVAATKKIL
-671 ADFYLHPNTSEMKSS
+671 ADFYLHPKTSEMKSS
-686 WTYGFGTLSE
+686 WTVDFGTLSE
-696 SGQYTVSVV
+696 SGQYTVTVV

-712 ESAPVTATFNCG
+712 ESAPVSATFNCG

-732 DKWVDDAAGSQ
+732 ELWENDKSGSRELSGPVADNGKTAGV
-743 AISASGTPTG
+743 G
-753 GDGWLTYAD
+753 GWLSYKD
-762 GKVSWTANTTGHP
+762 GVASWTENTTGAP
-775 RTSTLTFENG
+775 RTATLELSNG
-785 SSFKLTQIAPAD
+785 SKITVNQVEAKDLAGNYTFYNYSFKAT
-797 FKGGWKFTT
+797 GVSNT
-806 KIFAGAGASAKAADP
+806 KIVNNDKRQHETTVEFKAVENPEILNGHVHNLDLVGLYLDFAVPASLEIVDGTP
-821 GVMSVT
+821 VIYTYMSLDYQKVSNGSEVACIT
-827 FVDPLKPATLKDVDG
+827 ELTNTTGYGKGYFAPLKFGVDG
-842 VEHTNNIGLKGLF
+842 CNHAWIGWG
-855 FDTILD
+855 
-861 ACVDINY
+861 VDDIFGSPKFG
-868 EAETARIGF
+868 IGTGAQR
-877 FLDARD
+877 L
-883 GSGQA
+883 
-888 VNGKYAAYIPG
+888 
-899 IATRTDKAWS
+899 
-909 SPWQY
+909 
-914 AETELGDPDYVWFWF
+914 
-929 SVSEDFNTI
+929 VSEGMYCCGFSFVTKGYKEGGYTTIYQFNYNNKWT
-938 QYTNRTENTP
+938 YNGTNGGGY
-948 VEFQTLTQYLNKT
+948 FAK
-961 MNQICAISV
+961 
-970 VLSDTNVFNHSTVST
+970 
-985 TGNKGI
+985 K
-991 GVYSNVFQCNPKG
+991 
-1004 HVGEFFTR
+1004 
-1012 K
+1012 

>member
-113 MLKDCGVKGFKLKQY
+113 MLKDSGVKGFKLKQY

-139 AVPSVTVAGCDK
+139 AVPSVTVSGCDK

-166 MTVTNPDTKY
+166 VTVTNPDTKY

-272 EALRELSPVF
+272 EAPRELSPVF

-309 FTAALNQLKAKA
+309 FTSALNQLKVKA
-321 AENDAN
+321 AESDAN
-327 GIDGVLVAGDLI
+327 GIDGVMVVGDLI
-339 QKAEVTMAQNFKALY
+339 QRAEITMAQNFKALY
-354 EEVFNPTDVPM
+354 EDVFKPTEVPM
-365 IYTVG
+365 IYTIG

-393 TFGDDYF
+393 TFGDEYF

-543 EPAGWEGISNTPTVM
+543 EPAGWEGISSTPTVM

-732 DKWVDDAAGSQ
+732 ELWEDDKSGSRELSGPVADNGKTAGVGGWLSYKDCVAYWTENTTRAPRTATLELSNGSKITVNQVEAKDLAGNYTFYNYSFKATGVSNTKIVNNDKRQHETTVEFKAVENPEILNGHVHNLDLVGMYLDFAVPASLEIVD
-743 AISASGTPTG
+743 GTPVIY
-753 GDGWLTYAD
+753 TYMSLD
-762 GKVSWTANTTGHP
+762 YQKVSNGSEVACITELTNTTGY
-775 RTSTLTFENG
+775 G
-785 SSFKLTQIAPAD
+785 
-797 FKGGWKFTT
+797 KGY
-806 KIFAGAGASAKAADP
+806 FA
-821 GVMSVT
+821 
-827 FVDPLKPATLKDVDG
+827 PLKFGVDG
-842 VEHTNNIGLKGLF
+842 CNHAWIGWGVDDIFGSPKFGLG
-855 FDTILD
+855 TGAQRL
-861 ACVDINY
+861 
-868 EAETARIGF
+868 
-877 FLDARD
+877 
-883 GSGQA
+883 
-888 VNGKYAAYIPG
+888 
-899 IATRTDKAWS
+899 
-909 SPWQY
+909 
-914 AETELGDPDYVWFWF
+914 
-929 SVSEDFNTI
+929 VSEGMYCCGFSFVTKGYKEGGYTTIYQFNYNNKWT
-938 QYTNRTENTP
+938 YNGTNGGGY
-948 VEFQTLTQYLNKT
+948 FAK
-961 MNQICAISV
+961 
-970 VLSDTNVFNHSTVST
+970 
-985 TGNKGI
+985 K
-991 GVYSNVFQCNPKG
+991 
-1004 HVGEFFTR
+1004 
-1012 K
+1012 

>member
-1 MNIKKMSIFFLAALV
+1 MNIKKMSIFILAALV

-166 MTVTNPDTKY
+166 VTVTNPDTKY

-272 EALRELSPVF
+272 EAPRELSPVF

-393 TFGDDYF
+393 TFGGDYF

-448 LDAIT
+448 LETIT

-543 EPAGWEGISNTPTVM
+543 EPAGWEGISSTPTVM

-625 TIEAKDVKDN
+625 TIEAKDVKDTD
-635 EAASVTFAA
+635 AASVTFAA
-644 GKDDEFVHHYVI
+644 GKDDEFVHHYIV
-656 TLSKGGNVVATKKIL
+656 TLSKAGNVVATKKIL

-686 WTYGFGTLSE
+686 WTYGFGALE

-785 SSFKLTQIAPAD
+785 SSFKLTQFAPAD
-797 FKGGWKFTT
+797 FKGGWKFTS

-899 IATRTDKAWS
+899 IATRTDKAWAF
-909 SPWQY
+909 PWQY

-929 SVSEDFNTI
+929 TISEDFNTI
-938 QYTNRTENTP
+938 MYTNRTEKTP

>member
-1 MNIKKMSIFFLAALV
+1 MSIFFLAALV

-166 MTVTNPDTKY
+166 VTVTNPDTKY

-272 EALRELSPVF
+272 EAPRELSPVF

-543 EPAGWEGISNTPTVM
+543 EPAGWEGISSTPTVM

-625 TIEAKDVKDN
+625 TIDVKDVK
-635 EAASVTFAA
+635 EAETASVTFAA
-644 GKDDEFVHHYVI
+644 GKDDEFVHHYIV
-656 TLSKGGNVVATKKIL
+656 TLSKAGNVVATKKIL
-671 ADFYLHPNTSEMKSS
+671 ADFYLHPKTSEMKSS
-686 WTYGFGTLSE
+686 WTVDFGTLSE
-696 SGQYTVSVV
+696 SGQYTVTVV

-712 ESAPVTATFNCG
+712 ESAPVSATFNCG

-732 DKWVDDAAGSQ
+732 ELWENDKSGSRELSGPVADNGKTAGV
-743 AISASGTPTG
+743 G
-753 GDGWLTYAD
+753 GWLSYKD
-762 GKVSWTANTTGHP
+762 GVASWTENTTGAP
-775 RTSTLTFENG
+775 RTATLELSNG
-785 SSFKLTQIAPAD
+785 SKITVNQVEAKDLAGNYTFYNYSFKAT
-797 FKGGWKFTT
+797 GVSNT
-806 KIFAGAGASAKAADP
+806 KIVNNDKRQHETTVEFKAVENPEILNGHVHNLDLVGLYLDFAVPASLEIVDGTP
-821 GVMSVT
+821 VIYTYMSLDYQKVSNGSEVACIT
-827 FVDPLKPATLKDVDG
+827 ELTNTTGYGKGYFAPLKFGVDG
-842 VEHTNNIGLKGLF
+842 CNHAWIGWGVDDIFGSPKFGLG
-855 FDTILD
+855 TGTQRL
-861 ACVDINY
+861 
-868 EAETARIGF
+868 
-877 FLDARD
+877 
-883 GSGQA
+883 
-888 VNGKYAAYIPG
+888 
-899 IATRTDKAWS
+899 
-909 SPWQY
+909 
-914 AETELGDPDYVWFWF
+914 
-929 SVSEDFNTI
+929 VSEGMYCCGFSFVTKGYKEGGYTTIYQFNYNNKWT
-938 QYTNRTENTP
+938 YNGTNGGGY
-948 VEFQTLTQYLNKT
+948 FAK
-961 MNQICAISV
+961 
-970 VLSDTNVFNHSTVST
+970 
-985 TGNKGI
+985 K
-991 GVYSNVFQCNPKG
+991 
-1004 HVGEFFTR
+1004 
-1012 K
+1012 

>member
-166 MTVTNPDTKY
+166 VTVTNPDTKY

-272 EALRELSPVF
+272 EAPRELSPVF

-393 TFGDDYF
+393 TFGDEYF

-543 EPAGWEGISNTPTVM
+543 EPAGWEGISSTPTVM

-577 MRIVKMDFFNNGTI
+577 MRIVRMDFFNNGTI

-625 TIEAKDVKDN
+625 TIEAKDVKDTD
-635 EAASVTFAA
+635 AASVTFAA
-644 GKDDEFVHHYVI
+644 GKDDEFVHHYIV
-656 TLSKGGNVVATKKIL
+656 TLSKAGNVVATKKIL

-686 WTYGFGTLSE
+686 WTYGFGALE

-827 FVDPLKPATLKDVDG
+827 FVDPLKPVTLKDVDG

-868 EAETARIGF
+868 EAKTVRIGF

-899 IATRTDKAWS
+899 IATRTDKAWTF
-909 SPWQY
+909 PWQY

-929 SVSEDFNTI
+929 TISEDFNTI
-938 QYTNRTENTP
+938 MYTNRTEKTP
-948 VEFQTLTQYLNKT
+948 VEFQTLTQYSNKT

-985 TGNKGI
+985 KGI

-1004 HVGEFFTR
+1004 NVGEFFTR

>member
-1 MNIKKMSIFFLAALV
+1 MSIFILAALV

-94 TATFVS
+94 IATFVS
-100 SGKLLKEA
+100 TGKLLKEA

-113 MLKDCGVKGFKLKQY
+113 MLKDCGIKGFKLKQY

-166 MTVTNPDTKY
+166 VTVTNPDTKY
-176 VRVSGN
+176 VKVSGN

-251 RIASYETLETQPGKV
+251 RVASYETLETEPGKV

-272 EALRELSPVF
+272 EAPHELSPVF

-321 AENDAN
+321 AESDAN
-327 GIDGVLVAGDLI
+327 GIDGVLVVGDLI
-339 QKAEVTMAQNFKALY
+339 QRAEITMAQNFKALY
-354 EEVFNPTDVPM
+354 EDVFKPTEVPM
-365 IYTVG
+365 IYTIG

-393 TFGDDYF
+393 TFGDEYF

-543 EPAGWEGISNTPTVM
+543 EPAGWEGISSTPTVM

-656 TLSKGGNVVATKKIL
+656 TLSKAGNVAATKKIL
-671 ADFYLHPNTSEMKSS
+671 ADFYLHPKTSEMKSS
-686 WTYGFGTLSE
+686 WTVDFGTLSE
-696 SGQYTVSVV
+696 SGQYTVTVV

-712 ESAPVTATFNCG
+712 ESAPVSATFNCG

-732 DKWVDDAAGSQ
+732 ELWENDKSGSRELSGPVADNGKTAGV
-743 AISASGTPTG
+743 G
-753 GDGWLTYAD
+753 GWLSYKD
-762 GKVSWTANTTGHP
+762 GVASWTENTTGAP
-775 RTSTLTFENG
+775 RTATLELSNG
-785 SSFKLTQIAPAD
+785 SKITVNQVEAKDLAGNYTFYNYSFKAT
-797 FKGGWKFTT
+797 GVSNT
-806 KIFAGAGASAKAADP
+806 KIVNNDKRQHETTVEFKAVENPEILNGHVHNLDLVGLYLDFAVPASLEIVDGTP
-821 GVMSVT
+821 VIYTYMSLDYQKVSNGSEVACIT
-827 FVDPLKPATLKDVDG
+827 ELTNTTGYGKGYFAPLKFGVDG
-842 VEHTNNIGLKGLF
+842 CNHAWIGWG
-855 FDTILD
+855 
-861 ACVDINY
+861 VDDIFGSPKFG
-868 EAETARIGF
+868 IGTGAQR
-877 FLDARD
+877 L
-883 GSGQA
+883 
-888 VNGKYAAYIPG
+888 
-899 IATRTDKAWS
+899 
-909 SPWQY
+909 
-914 AETELGDPDYVWFWF
+914 
-929 SVSEDFNTI
+929 VSEEMYCCGFSFVTKGYKEGGYTTIYQFNYNNKWT
-938 QYTNRTENTP
+938 YNGTNGGGY
-948 VEFQTLTQYLNKT
+948 FAK
-961 MNQICAISV
+961 
-970 VLSDTNVFNHSTVST
+970 
-985 TGNKGI
+985 K
-991 GVYSNVFQCNPKG
+991 
-1004 HVGEFFTR
+1004 
-1012 K
+1012 

>member
-1 MNIKKMSIFFLAALV
+1 MSIFILAALV

-166 MTVTNPDTKY
+166 VTVTNPDTKY

-272 EALRELSPVF
+272 EAPRELSPVF

-321 AENDAN
+321 AESDAN
-327 GIDGVLVAGDLI
+327 GIDGVLVVGDLI
-339 QKAEVTMAQNFKALY
+339 QRAEITMAQNFKALY
-354 EEVFNPTDVPM
+354 EDVFKPTEVPM
-365 IYTVG
+365 IYTIG

-393 TFGDDYF
+393 TFGDEYF

-543 EPAGWEGISNTPTVM
+543 EPAGWEGISSTPTVM

-577 MRIVKMDFFNNGTI
+577 MRVVKMDFFNNGTI

-625 TIEAKDVKDN
+625 TIDVKDVK
-635 EAASVTFAA
+635 EAETASVTFAA
-644 GKDDEFVHHYVI
+644 GKDDEFVHHYIV
-656 TLSKGGNVVATKKIL
+656 TLFKAGNVVATKKIL
-671 ADFYLHPNTSEMKSS
+671 ADFYLHPKTSEMRSS
-686 WTYGFGTLSE
+686 WTVDFGTLSE
-696 SGQYTVSVV
+696 SGQYTVTVV

-712 ESAPVTATFNCG
+712 ESAPVSATFNCG

-732 DKWVDDAAGSQ
+732 ELWENDKSGSRELSGPVADNGKTAGV
-743 AISASGTPTG
+743 G
-753 GDGWLTYAD
+753 GWLSYKD
-762 GKVSWTANTTGHP
+762 GVASWTENTTGAP
-775 RTSTLTFENG
+775 RTATLELSNG
-785 SSFKLTQIAPAD
+785 SKITVNQVEAKDLAGNYTFYNYSFKAT
-797 FKGGWKFTT
+797 GVSNT
-806 KIFAGAGASAKAADP
+806 KIVNNDKRQHETTVEFKAVENPEILNGHVHNLDLVGLYLDFAVPASLEIVDGTP
-821 GVMSVT
+821 VIYTYMSLDYQKVSNGSEVACIT
-827 FVDPLKPATLKDVDG
+827 ELTNTTGYGKGYFAPLKFGVDG
-842 VEHTNNIGLKGLF
+842 CNHAWIGWG
-855 FDTILD
+855 
-861 ACVDINY
+861 VDDIFGSPKFG
-868 EAETARIGF
+868 IGTGAQR
-877 FLDARD
+877 L
-883 GSGQA
+883 
-888 VNGKYAAYIPG
+888 
-899 IATRTDKAWS
+899 
-909 SPWQY
+909 
-914 AETELGDPDYVWFWF
+914 
-929 SVSEDFNTI
+929 VSEGMYCCGFSFVTKGYKEGGYTTIYQFNYNNKWT
-938 QYTNRTENTP
+938 YNGTNGGGY
-948 VEFQTLTQYLNKT
+948 FAK
-961 MNQICAISV
+961 
-970 VLSDTNVFNHSTVST
+970 
-985 TGNKGI
+985 K
-991 GVYSNVFQCNPKG
+991 
-1004 HVGEFFTR
+1004 
-1012 K
+1012 

>member
-100 SGKLLKEA
+100 TGKLLKEA

-113 MLKDCGVKGFKLKQY
+113 MLKDCGIKGFKLKQY

-166 MTVTNPDTKY
+166 VTVTNPDTKY
-176 VRVSGN
+176 VKVSGN

-272 EALRELSPVF
+272 EAPRELSPVF

-309 FTAALNQLKAKA
+309 FTSALNQLKVKA
-321 AENDAN
+321 AESDAN
-327 GIDGVLVAGDLI
+327 GIDGVMVVGDLI
-339 QKAEVTMAQNFKALY
+339 QRAEITMAQNFKALY
-354 EEVFNPTDVPM
+354 EDVFKPTEVPM
-365 IYTVG
+365 IYTIG

-393 TFGDDYF
+393 TFGDEYF
-400 KTDIDN
+400 KTDIEN

-543 EPAGWEGISNTPTVM
+543 EPAGWEGISSTPTVM

-732 DKWVDDAAGSQ
+732 ELWEDDKSGSRELSGPVADNGKTAGV
-743 AISASGTPTG
+743 G
-753 GDGWLTYAD
+753 GWLSYKD
-762 GKVSWTANTTGHP
+762 GVAYWTENTTGAP
-775 RTSTLTFENG
+775 RTATLELSNG
-785 SSFKLTQIAPAD
+785 SKITVNQVEAKDLAGNYTFYNYSFKAT
-797 FKGGWKFTT
+797 GVSNT
-806 KIFAGAGASAKAADP
+806 KIVNNDKRQHETTVEFKAVENPEILNGHVHNLDLVGMYLDFAVPASLEIVDGTP
-821 GVMSVT
+821 VIYTYMSLDYQKVSNGSEVACIT
-827 FVDPLKPATLKDVDG
+827 ELTNTTGYGKGYFAPLKFGVDG
-842 VEHTNNIGLKGLF
+842 CNHAWIGWGVDDIFGSPKFGLG
-855 FDTILD
+855 TGAQRL
-861 ACVDINY
+861 
-868 EAETARIGF
+868 
-877 FLDARD
+877 
-883 GSGQA
+883 
-888 VNGKYAAYIPG
+888 
-899 IATRTDKAWS
+899 
-909 SPWQY
+909 
-914 AETELGDPDYVWFWF
+914 
-929 SVSEDFNTI
+929 VSEGMYCCGFSFVTKGYKEGGYTTIYQFNYNNKWT
-938 QYTNRTENTP
+938 YNGTNGGGY
-948 VEFQTLTQYLNKT
+948 FAK
-961 MNQICAISV
+961 
-970 VLSDTNVFNHSTVST
+970 
-985 TGNKGI
+985 K
-991 GVYSNVFQCNPKG
+991 
-1004 HVGEFFTR
+1004 
-1012 K
+1012 

>member
-1 MNIKKMSIFFLAALV
+1 MSIFFLAALV
-16 SATTFLSCNVK
+16 SAATILSCNIK
-27 EDNGGGSD
+27 EDNGNSGKD
-35 KEPEKPTLTEIKF
+35 PEKPAATEIKL

-166 MTVTNPDTKY
+166 VTVTNPDTKY

-272 EALRELSPVF
+272 EAPRELSPVF

-309 FTAALNQLKAKA
+309 FTSALNQLKVKA
-321 AENDAN
+321 AESDAN
-327 GIDGVLVAGDLI
+327 GIDGVMVVGDLI
-339 QKAEVTMAQNFKALY
+339 QRAEITMAQNFKALY
-354 EEVFNPTDVPM
+354 EDVFKPTEVPM
-365 IYTVG
+365 IYTIG

-393 TFGDDYF
+393 TFGDEYF

-543 EPAGWEGISNTPTVM
+543 EPAGWEGISSTPTVM

-625 TIEAKDVKDN
+625 TIDVKDVK
-635 EAASVTFAA
+635 EAETASVTFAA
-644 GKDDEFVHHYVI
+644 GKDDEFVHHYIV
-656 TLSKGGNVVATKKIL
+656 TLSKAGTVVATKKIL
-671 ADFYLHPNTSEMKSS
+671 ADFYLHPKTSEMKSS
-686 WTYGFGTLSE
+686 WTVDFGTLSE
-696 SGQYTVSVV
+696 SGQYTVTVV

-712 ESAPVTATFNCG
+712 ESAPVSATFNCG

-732 DKWVDDAAGSQ
+732 ELWENDKSGSRELSGPVADNGKTAGV
-743 AISASGTPTG
+743 G
-753 GDGWLTYAD
+753 GWLSYKD
-762 GKVSWTANTTGHP
+762 GVASWTENTTGAP
-775 RTSTLTFENG
+775 RTATLELSNG
-785 SSFKLTQIAPAD
+785 SKITVNQVEAKDLAGNYTFYNYSFKSTGVSNTTIVNQNGRQHETAVEFKTVASPETINGHVHNLDLVGLYLDFAVPASFEIVNGTPVLYTYMSLDYQKVSNGTEVACITQLTNTVTY
-797 FKGGWKFTT
+797 GSNN
-806 KIFAGAGASAKAADP
+806 FA
-821 GVMSVT
+821 
-827 FVDPLKPATLKDVDG
+827 PLKFGVNDCNYAWIGWGLYDVFG
-842 VEHTNNIGLKGLF
+842 TPKFGLGTGDQRLVS
-855 FDTILD
+855 TGMY
-861 ACVDINY
+861 CC
-868 EAETARIGF
+868 GF
-877 FLDARD
+877 SFVVR
-883 GSGQA
+883 GYA
-888 VNGKYAAYIPG
+888 VGKYATIY
-899 IATRTDKAWS
+899 
-909 SPWQY
+909 Q
-914 AETELGDPDYVWFWF
+914 
-929 SVSEDFNTI
+929 FNYNNSWT
-938 QYTNRTENTP
+938 YNGT
-948 VEFQTLTQYLNKT
+948 
-961 MNQICAISV
+961 
-970 VLSDTNVFNHSTVST
+970 
-985 TGNKGI
+985 KG
-991 GVYSNVFQCNPKG
+991 GGYFAK
-1004 HVGEFFTR
+1004 

>member
-1 MNIKKMSIFFLAALV
+1 MSIFILAALV

-100 SGKLLKEA
+100 TGKLLKEA

-166 MTVTNPDTKY
+166 VTVTNPDTKY

-190 AFIAFADYTLSDNPS
+190 SFIAFADYTLSDNPS

-272 EALRELSPVF
+272 EAPRELSPVF

-309 FTAALNQLKAKA
+309 FTSALNQLKVKA
-321 AENDAN
+321 AESDAN
-327 GIDGVLVAGDLI
+327 GIDGVMVVGDLI
-339 QKAEVTMAQNFKALY
+339 QRAEITMAQNFKALY
-354 EEVFNPTDVPM
+354 EDVFKPTEVPM
-365 IYTVG
+365 IYTIG

-393 TFGDDYF
+393 TFGDEYF

-543 EPAGWEGISNTPTVM
+543 EPAGWEGISSTPTVM

-696 SGQYTVSVV
+696 SGQYTVTVV

-712 ESAPVTATFNCG
+712 ESAPVSATFNCG

-732 DKWVDDAAGSQ
+732 ELWKDDKSGSRELSGPVADNGKTAGV
-743 AISASGTPTG
+743 G
-753 GDGWLTYAD
+753 GWLSYKD
-762 GKVSWTANTTGHP
+762 GVASWTENTTGAP
-775 RTSTLTFENG
+775 RTATLELSNG
-785 SSFKLTQIAPAD
+785 SKITVNQVEAKDLAGNYTFYNYSFKAT
-797 FKGGWKFTT
+797 GVSNT
-806 KIFAGAGASAKAADP
+806 KIVNNDKRQHETTVEFKAVENPEILNGHVHNLDLVGLYLDFAVPASLEIVDGTP
-821 GVMSVT
+821 VIYTYMSLDYQKVSNGSEVACIT
-827 FVDPLKPATLKDVDG
+827 ELTNTTGYGKGYFAPLKFGVDG
-842 VEHTNNIGLKGLF
+842 CNHAWIGWGVDDIFGSPKFGLG
-855 FDTILD
+855 TGAQRL
-861 ACVDINY
+861 
-868 EAETARIGF
+868 
-877 FLDARD
+877 
-883 GSGQA
+883 
-888 VNGKYAAYIPG
+888 
-899 IATRTDKAWS
+899 
-909 SPWQY
+909 
-914 AETELGDPDYVWFWF
+914 
-929 SVSEDFNTI
+929 VSEGMYCCGFSFVTKGYKEGGYTTIYQFNYNNKWT
-938 QYTNRTENTP
+938 YNGTNGGGY
-948 VEFQTLTQYLNKT
+948 FAK
-961 MNQICAISV
+961 
-970 VLSDTNVFNHSTVST
+970 
-985 TGNKGI
+985 K
-991 GVYSNVFQCNPKG
+991 
-1004 HVGEFFTR
+1004 
-1012 K
+1012 

>member
-48 KAELPDAPAGF
+48 KAELSDAPAGF

-166 MTVTNPDTKY
+166 VTVTNPDTKY

-272 EALRELSPVF
+272 EAPRELSPVF

-309 FTAALNQLKAKA
+309 FTSALNQLKVKA
-321 AENDAN
+321 AESDAN
-327 GIDGVLVAGDLI
+327 GIDGVMVVGDLI
-339 QKAEVTMAQNFKALY
+339 QRAEITMAQNFKALY
-354 EEVFNPTDVPM
+354 EDVFKPTEVPM
-365 IYTVG
+365 IYTIG

-393 TFGDDYF
+393 TFGGDYF

-577 MRIVKMDFFNNGTI
+577 MRVVKMDFFNNGTI

-611 NVTRKAANQAPTMS
+611 NVTRKATNQAPTMS
-625 TIEAKDVKDN
+625 TIDVKDVK
-635 EAASVTFAA
+635 EAETASVTFAA
-644 GKDDEFVHHYVI
+644 GKDDEFVHHYIV
-656 TLSKGGNVVATKKIL
+656 TLSKAGNVVATKKIL
-671 ADFYLHPNTSEMKSS
+671 ADFYLHPKTSEMKSS
-686 WTYGFGTLSE
+686 WTVDFGTLSE
-696 SGQYTVSVV
+696 SGQYTVTVV

-712 ESAPVTATFNCG
+712 ESAPVSATFNCG

-732 DKWVDDAAGSQ
+732 ELWENDKSGSRELSGPVADNGKTAGVGGWLSYKDGV
-743 AISASGTPTG
+743 ASWTENTTGAPRTATLELSNGSKITVNQVEAKDLAGNYTFYNYSFNASGVSNTTAVNHAGRQYETAVEFKAVNNPETINGHIHNLDLIGLYLDFVVPASFEIVNGTPT
-753 GDGWLTYAD
+753 LYTYMSLD
-762 GKVSWTANTTGHP
+762 YQKVS
-775 RTSTLTFENG
+775 NG
-785 SSFKLTQIAPAD
+785 SEIACITELTNS
-797 FKGGWKFTT
+797 TT
-806 KIFAGAGASAKAADP
+806 YKTGYFA
-821 GVMSVT
+821 
-827 FVDPLKPATLKDVDG
+827 PLKFG
-842 VEHTNNIGLKGLF
+842 VGDCNYAWIGWGLDDLFGTPKFGIGTPSQRLVSAGMYCCGFSFVVKG
-855 FDTILD
+855 
-861 ACVDINY
+861 Y
-868 EAETARIGF
+868 
-877 FLDARD
+877 
-883 GSGQA
+883 A
-888 VNGKYAAYIPG
+888 VGKYATIY
-899 IATRTDKAWS
+899 
-909 SPWQY
+909 Q
-914 AETELGDPDYVWFWF
+914 
-929 SVSEDFNTI
+929 FNYNNSWT
-938 QYTNRTENTP
+938 YNGT
-948 VEFQTLTQYLNKT
+948 
-961 MNQICAISV
+961 
-970 VLSDTNVFNHSTVST
+970 
-985 TGNKGI
+985 KG
-991 GVYSNVFQCNPKG
+991 GGYFAK
-1004 HVGEFFTR
+1004 

>member
-1 MNIKKMSIFFLAALV
+1 MSIFILAALV

-166 MTVTNPDTKY
+166 VTVTNPDTKY
-176 VRVSGN
+176 VKVSGN

-272 EALRELSPVF
+272 EAPRELSPVF

-309 FTAALNQLKAKA
+309 FTSALNQLKVKA
-321 AENDAN
+321 AESDAN
-327 GIDGVLVAGDLI
+327 GIDGVMVVGDLI
-339 QKAEVTMAQNFKALY
+339 QRAEITMAQNFKALY
-354 EEVFNPTDVPM
+354 EDVFKPTEVPM
-365 IYTVG
+365 IYTIG

-393 TFGDDYF
+393 TFGDEYF

-577 MRIVKMDFFNNGTI
+577 MRVVKMDFFNNGTI

-732 DKWVDDAAGSQ
+732 ELWEDDKSGSRELSGPVADNGKTAGVGGWLSYKDCVAYWTENTTRAPRTATLELSNGSKITVNQVEAKDLAGNYTFYNYSFKATGVSNTKIVNNDKRQYETTVEFKAVENPEILNGHVHNLDLVGMYLDFAVPASLEIVD
-743 AISASGTPTG
+743 GTPVIY
-753 GDGWLTYAD
+753 TYMSLD
-762 GKVSWTANTTGHP
+762 YQKVSNGSEVACITELTNTTGY
-775 RTSTLTFENG
+775 G
-785 SSFKLTQIAPAD
+785 
-797 FKGGWKFTT
+797 KGY
-806 KIFAGAGASAKAADP
+806 FA
-821 GVMSVT
+821 
-827 FVDPLKPATLKDVDG
+827 PLKFGVDG
-842 VEHTNNIGLKGLF
+842 CNHAWIGWG
-855 FDTILD
+855 
-861 ACVDINY
+861 VDDIFGSPKFG
-868 EAETARIGF
+868 IGTGTQR
-877 FLDARD
+877 L
-883 GSGQA
+883 
-888 VNGKYAAYIPG
+888 
-899 IATRTDKAWS
+899 
-909 SPWQY
+909 
-914 AETELGDPDYVWFWF
+914 
-929 SVSEDFNTI
+929 VSEGMYCCGFSFVTKGYKEGGYTTIYQFNYNNKWT
-938 QYTNRTENTP
+938 YNGTNGGGY
-948 VEFQTLTQYLNKT
+948 FAK
-961 MNQICAISV
+961 
-970 VLSDTNVFNHSTVST
+970 
-985 TGNKGI
+985 K
-991 GVYSNVFQCNPKG
+991 
-1004 HVGEFFTR
+1004 
-1012 K
+1012 

>member
-1 MNIKKMSIFFLAALV
+1 MNIKKMSIFILAALV

-94 TATFVS
+94 IATFVS
-100 SGKLLKEA
+100 TGKLLKEA

-113 MLKDCGVKGFKLKQY
+113 MLKDCGIKGFKLKQY

-166 MTVTNPDTKY
+166 VTVTNPDTKY
-176 VRVSGN
+176 VKVSGN

-251 RIASYETLETQPGKV
+251 RVASYETLETEPGKV

-272 EALRELSPVF
+272 EAPRELSPVF

-309 FTAALNQLKAKA
+309 FTSALNQLKVKA
-321 AENDAN
+321 AESDAN
-327 GIDGVLVAGDLI
+327 GIDGVMVVGDLI
-339 QKAEVTMAQNFKALY
+339 QRAEITMAQNFKALY
-354 EEVFNPTDVPM
+354 EDVFKPTEVPM
-365 IYTVG
+365 IYTIG

-385 AQSVAMAN
+385 AQSVAIAN
-393 TFGDDYF
+393 TFGDEYF

-543 EPAGWEGISNTPTVM
+543 EPAGWEGISSTPTVM

-625 TIEAKDVKDN
+625 SIEAKDVKDN

-732 DKWVDDAAGSQ
+732 ELWEDDKSGSRELSGPVADNGKTAGV
-743 AISASGTPTG
+743 G
-753 GDGWLTYAD
+753 GWLSYKD
-762 GKVSWTANTTGHP
+762 GVASWTENTTGAP
-775 RTSTLTFENG
+775 RTATLELSNG
-785 SSFKLTQIAPAD
+785 SKITVNQVEAKDLAGNYTFYNYSFKAT
-797 FKGGWKFTT
+797 GVSNT
-806 KIFAGAGASAKAADP
+806 KIVNNDKRQHETTVEFKAVENPEILNGHVHNLDLVGLYLDFAVPASLEIVDGTP
-821 GVMSVT
+821 VIYTYMSLDYQKVSNGSEVACIT
-827 FVDPLKPATLKDVDG
+827 ELTNTTGYGKGYFAPLKFGVDG
-842 VEHTNNIGLKGLF
+842 CNHAWIGWG
-855 FDTILD
+855 
-861 ACVDINY
+861 VDDIFGSPKFG
-868 EAETARIGF
+868 IGTGAQR
-877 FLDARD
+877 L
-883 GSGQA
+883 
-888 VNGKYAAYIPG
+888 
-899 IATRTDKAWS
+899 
-909 SPWQY
+909 
-914 AETELGDPDYVWFWF
+914 
-929 SVSEDFNTI
+929 VSEGMYCCGFSFVTKGYKEGGYTTIYQFNYNNKWT
-938 QYTNRTENTP
+938 YNGTNGGGY
-948 VEFQTLTQYLNKT
+948 FAK
-961 MNQICAISV
+961 
-970 VLSDTNVFNHSTVST
+970 
-985 TGNKGI
+985 K
-991 GVYSNVFQCNPKG
+991 
-1004 HVGEFFTR
+1004 
-1012 K
+1012 

>member
-1 MNIKKMSIFFLAALV
+1 MNIKKMSIFILAALV

-166 MTVTNPDTKY
+166 VTVTNPDTKY

-272 EALRELSPVF
+272 EAPRELSPVF

-365 IYTVG
+365 IYTIG

-393 TFGDDYF
+393 TFGDEYF

-543 EPAGWEGISNTPTVM
+543 EPAGWEGISSTPTVM

-577 MRIVKMDFFNNGTI
+577 MRVVKMDFFNNGTI

-625 TIEAKDVKDN
+625 TIEAKDVKDTD
-635 EAASVTFAA
+635 AASVTFAA
-644 GKDDEFVHHYVI
+644 GKDDEFVHHYIV
-656 TLSKGGNVVATKKIL
+656 TLSKAGNVVATKKIL

-686 WTYGFGTLSE
+686 WTYGFGALE

-899 IATRTDKAWS
+899 IATRTDKAWA

-929 SVSEDFNTI
+929 TISEDFNTI
-938 QYTNRTENTP
+938 MYTNRTEKTP

>member
-166 MTVTNPDTKY
+166 VTVTNPDTKY

-272 EALRELSPVF
+272 EAPRELSPVF

-365 IYTVG
+365 IYTIG

-393 TFGDDYF
+393 TFGDEYF

-543 EPAGWEGISNTPTVM
+543 EPAGWEGISSTPTVM

-611 NVTRKAANQAPTMS
+611 NVTRKDANQAPTMS

-712 ESAPVTATFNCG
+712 ESAPVSATFNCG
-724 DVTPSEKV
+724 DVAPSEKV
-732 DKWVDDAAGSQ
+732 ELWKDDKSGSRELSGPVADNGKTAGV
-743 AISASGTPTG
+743 G
-753 GDGWLTYAD
+753 GWLSYKD
-762 GKVSWTANTTGHP
+762 GVASWTENTTGAP
-775 RTSTLTFENG
+775 RTATLELSNG
-785 SSFKLTQIAPAD
+785 SKITVNQVEAKDLAGDYTFYNYSFNTT
-797 FKGGWKFTT
+797 GVSNT
-806 KIFAGAGASAKAADP
+806 KIVNNGKRQHETTVEFKAVENPEILNGHVHNLDLVGLYLDFAVPASLEIVDGTP
-821 GVMSVT
+821 VIYTYMSLDYQKVSNGT
-827 FVDPLKPATLKDVDG
+827 EVACITELTNTTGYGTGYFAPLKFGVDDCNHAWIGWG
-842 VEHTNNIGLKGLF
+842 VDDIFGAPKFGIGTGTQRL
-855 FDTILD
+855 
-861 ACVDINY
+861 
-868 EAETARIGF
+868 
-877 FLDARD
+877 
-883 GSGQA
+883 
-888 VNGKYAAYIPG
+888 
-899 IATRTDKAWS
+899 
-909 SPWQY
+909 
-914 AETELGDPDYVWFWF
+914 
-929 SVSEDFNTI
+929 VSEGMYCCGFSFVTKGYKEGGYTTIYQFNYNNKWT
-938 QYTNRTENTP
+938 YNGTNGGGY
-948 VEFQTLTQYLNKT
+948 FAK
-961 MNQICAISV
+961 
-970 VLSDTNVFNHSTVST
+970 
-985 TGNKGI
+985 K
-991 GVYSNVFQCNPKG
+991 
-1004 HVGEFFTR
+1004 
-1012 K
+1012 

>member
-166 MTVTNPDTKY
+166 VTVTNPDTKY

-272 EALRELSPVF
+272 EAPRELSPVF

-543 EPAGWEGISNTPTVM
+543 EPAGWEGISSTPTVM

-625 TIEAKDVKDN
+625 TIEAKDVKDTD
-635 EAASVTFAA
+635 AASVTFAA
-644 GKDDEFVHHYVI
+644 GKDDEFVHHYIV
-656 TLSKGGNVVATKKIL
+656 TLSKAGNVVATKKIL

-686 WTYGFGTLSE
+686 WTYGFGALE

-732 DKWVDDAAGSQ
+732 ELWENDKAGSREL
-743 AISASGTPTG
+743 SGPVADNGKTAG
-753 GDGWLTYAD
+753 VGGWLSYKD
-762 GKVSWTANTTGHP
+762 GVASWTENTTGAP
-775 RTSTLTFENG
+775 RTATLELSNG
-785 SSFKLTQIAPAD
+785 SKITVNQVEAKDLAGNYTFYNYSFNASGVSNTTVVNHAGRQYETAVEFKAVNNPETINGHIHNLDLIGLYLDFVVPASFEIVNGAPTLYTYMSLDYQKVSNGSEIACITELTNS
-797 FKGGWKFTT
+797 TT
-806 KIFAGAGASAKAADP
+806 YKTGYFA
-821 GVMSVT
+821 
-827 FVDPLKPATLKDVDG
+827 PLKFG
-842 VEHTNNIGLKGLF
+842 VGDCNYAWIGWGLDDLFGTPKFGIGTPSQRLVSAGMYCCGFSFVVKG
-855 FDTILD
+855 
-861 ACVDINY
+861 Y
-868 EAETARIGF
+868 
-877 FLDARD
+877 
-883 GSGQA
+883 A
-888 VNGKYAAYIPG
+888 VGKYATIY
-899 IATRTDKAWS
+899 
-909 SPWQY
+909 Q
-914 AETELGDPDYVWFWF
+914 
-929 SVSEDFNTI
+929 FNYNNSWT
-938 QYTNRTENTP
+938 YNGT
-948 VEFQTLTQYLNKT
+948 
-961 MNQICAISV
+961 
-970 VLSDTNVFNHSTVST
+970 
-985 TGNKGI
+985 KG
-991 GVYSNVFQCNPKG
+991 GGYFAK
-1004 HVGEFFTR
+1004 

>member
-1 MNIKKMSIFFLAALV
+1 MSIFILAALV

-166 MTVTNPDTKY
+166 VTVTNPDTKY
-176 VRVSGN
+176 VKVSGN

-272 EALRELSPVF
+272 EAPRELSPVF

-309 FTAALNQLKAKA
+309 FTSALNQLKVKA
-321 AENDAN
+321 AESDAN
-327 GIDGVLVAGDLI
+327 GIDGVMVVGDLI
-339 QKAEVTMAQNFKALY
+339 QRAEITMAQNFKALY
-354 EEVFNPTDVPM
+354 EDVFKPTEVPM
-365 IYTVG
+365 IYTIG

-393 TFGDDYF
+393 TFGDEYF

-577 MRIVKMDFFNNGTI
+577 MRVVKMDFFNNGTI

-732 DKWVDDAAGSQ
+732 ELWEDDKSGSRELSGPVADNGKTAGV
-743 AISASGTPTG
+743 G
-753 GDGWLTYAD
+753 GWLSYKD
-762 GKVSWTANTTGHP
+762 GVAYWTENTTGAP
-775 RTSTLTFENG
+775 RTATLELSNG
-785 SSFKLTQIAPAD
+785 SKITVNQVEAKDLAGNYTFYNYSFKAT
-797 FKGGWKFTT
+797 GVSNT
-806 KIFAGAGASAKAADP
+806 KIVNNDKRQHETTVEFKAVENPEILNGHVHNLDLVGMYLDFAVPASLEIVDGTP
-821 GVMSVT
+821 VIYTYMSLDYQKVSNGSEVACIT
-827 FVDPLKPATLKDVDG
+827 ELTNTTGYGKGYFAPLKFGVDG
-842 VEHTNNIGLKGLF
+842 CNHAWIGWGVDDIFGSPKFGLG
-855 FDTILD
+855 TGAQRL
-861 ACVDINY
+861 
-868 EAETARIGF
+868 
-877 FLDARD
+877 
-883 GSGQA
+883 
-888 VNGKYAAYIPG
+888 
-899 IATRTDKAWS
+899 
-909 SPWQY
+909 
-914 AETELGDPDYVWFWF
+914 
-929 SVSEDFNTI
+929 VSEGMYCCGFSFVTKGYKEGGYTTIYQFNYNNKWT
-938 QYTNRTENTP
+938 YNGTNGGGY
-948 VEFQTLTQYLNKT
+948 FAK
-961 MNQICAISV
+961 
-970 VLSDTNVFNHSTVST
+970 
-985 TGNKGI
+985 K
-991 GVYSNVFQCNPKG
+991 
-1004 HVGEFFTR
+1004 
-1012 K
+1012 

>member
-1 MNIKKMSIFFLAALV
+1 MNIKKMSIFILAALV

-94 TATFVS
+94 IATFVS
-100 SGKLLKEA
+100 TGKLLKEA

-113 MLKDCGVKGFKLKQY
+113 MLKDCGIKGFKLKQY

-166 MTVTNPDTKY
+166 VTVTNPDTKY
-176 VRVSGN
+176 VKVSGN

-251 RIASYETLETQPGKV
+251 RVASYETLETEPGKV

-272 EALRELSPVF
+272 EAPHELSPVF

-321 AENDAN
+321 AESDAN
-327 GIDGVLVAGDLI
+327 GIDGVLVVGDLI
-339 QKAEVTMAQNFKALY
+339 QRAEITMAQNFKALY
-354 EEVFNPTDVPM
+354 EDVFKPTEVPM
-365 IYTVG
+365 IYTIG

-393 TFGDDYF
+393 TFGDEYF

-543 EPAGWEGISNTPTVM
+543 EPAGWEGISSTPTVM

-656 TLSKGGNVVATKKIL
+656 TLSKAGNVAATKKIL
-671 ADFYLHPNTSEMKSS
+671 ADFYLHPKTSEMKSS
-686 WTYGFGTLSE
+686 WTVDFGTLSE
-696 SGQYTVSVV
+696 SGQYTVTVV

-712 ESAPVTATFNCG
+712 ESAPVSATFNCG

-732 DKWVDDAAGSQ
+732 ELWENDKSGSRELSGPVADNGKTAGV
-743 AISASGTPTG
+743 G
-753 GDGWLTYAD
+753 GWLSYKD
-762 GKVSWTANTTGHP
+762 GVASWTENTTGAP
-775 RTSTLTFENG
+775 RTATLELSNG
-785 SSFKLTQIAPAD
+785 SKITVNQVEAKDLAGNYTFYNYSFKAT
-797 FKGGWKFTT
+797 GVSNT
-806 KIFAGAGASAKAADP
+806 KIVNNDKRQHETTVEFKAVENPEILNGHVHNLDLVGLYLDFAVPASLEIVDGTP
-821 GVMSVT
+821 VIYTYMSLDYQKVSNGSEVACIT
-827 FVDPLKPATLKDVDG
+827 ELTNTTGYGKGYFAPLKFGVDG
-842 VEHTNNIGLKGLF
+842 CNHAWIGWG
-855 FDTILD
+855 
-861 ACVDINY
+861 VDDIFGSPKFG
-868 EAETARIGF
+868 IGTGAQR
-877 FLDARD
+877 L
-883 GSGQA
+883 
-888 VNGKYAAYIPG
+888 
-899 IATRTDKAWS
+899 
-909 SPWQY
+909 
-914 AETELGDPDYVWFWF
+914 
-929 SVSEDFNTI
+929 VSEGMYCCGFSFVTKGYKEGGYTTIYQFNYNNKWT
-938 QYTNRTENTP
+938 YNGTNGGGY
-948 VEFQTLTQYLNKT
+948 FAK
-961 MNQICAISV
+961 
-970 VLSDTNVFNHSTVST
+970 
-985 TGNKGI
+985 K
-991 GVYSNVFQCNPKG
+991 
-1004 HVGEFFTR
+1004 
-1012 K
+1012 

>member
-166 MTVTNPDTKY
+166 VTVTNPDTKY

-272 EALRELSPVF
+272 EAPRELSPVF

-577 MRIVKMDFFNNGTI
+577 MRVVKMDFFNNGTI

-732 DKWVDDAAGSQ
+732 ELWEDDKSGSRELSGPVADNGKTAGV
-743 AISASGTPTG
+743 G
-753 GDGWLTYAD
+753 GWLSYKD
-762 GKVSWTANTTGHP
+762 GVAYWTENTTGAP
-775 RTSTLTFENG
+775 RTATLELSNG
-785 SSFKLTQIAPAD
+785 SKITVNQVEAKDLAGNYTFYNYSFKAT
-797 FKGGWKFTT
+797 GVSNT
-806 KIFAGAGASAKAADP
+806 KIVNNDKRQHETTVEFKAVENPEILNGHVHNLDLVGMYLDFAVPASLEIVDGTP
-821 GVMSVT
+821 VIYTYMSLDYQKVSNGSEVACIT
-827 FVDPLKPATLKDVDG
+827 ELTNTTGYGKGYFAPLKFGVDG
-842 VEHTNNIGLKGLF
+842 CNHAWIGWGVDDIFGSPKFGLG
-855 FDTILD
+855 TGAQRL
-861 ACVDINY
+861 
-868 EAETARIGF
+868 
-877 FLDARD
+877 
-883 GSGQA
+883 
-888 VNGKYAAYIPG
+888 
-899 IATRTDKAWS
+899 
-909 SPWQY
+909 
-914 AETELGDPDYVWFWF
+914 
-929 SVSEDFNTI
+929 VSEGMYCCGFSFVTKGYKEGGYTTIYQFNYNNKWT
-938 QYTNRTENTP
+938 YNGTN
-948 VEFQTLTQYLNKT
+948 
-961 MNQICAISV
+961 
-970 VLSDTNVFNHSTVST
+970 
-985 TGNKGI
+985 
-991 GVYSNVFQCNPKG
+991 
-1004 HVGEFFTR
+1004 GEGYFA
-1012 K
+1012 KK

>member
-1 MNIKKMSIFFLAALV
+1 MSIFFLAALV

-166 MTVTNPDTKY
+166 VTVTNPDTKY

-272 EALRELSPVF
+272 EAPRELSPVF

-309 FTAALNQLKAKA
+309 FTSALNQLKVKA
-321 AENDAN
+321 AESDAN
-327 GIDGVLVAGDLI
+327 GIDGVMVVGDLI
-339 QKAEVTMAQNFKALY
+339 QRAEITMAQNFKALY
-354 EEVFNPTDVPM
+354 EDVFKPTEVPM
-365 IYTVG
+365 IYTIG

-393 TFGDDYF
+393 TFGDEYF

-543 EPAGWEGISNTPTVM
+543 EPAGWEGISSTPTVM

-732 DKWVDDAAGSQ
+732 ELWEDDKSGSRELSGPVADNGKTAGV
-743 AISASGTPTG
+743 G
-753 GDGWLTYAD
+753 GWLSYKD
-762 GKVSWTANTTGHP
+762 GVASWTENTTGAP
-775 RTSTLTFENG
+775 RTATLELSNG
-785 SSFKLTQIAPAD
+785 SKITVNQVEAKDLAGNYTFYNYSFKTT
-797 FKGGWKFTT
+797 GVSNT
-806 KIFAGAGASAKAADP
+806 KIVNNGKRQHETTVEFKAVENPEILNGHVHNLDLVGLYLDFAVPASLEIVDGTP
-821 GVMSVT
+821 VIYTYMSLDYQKVSNGT
-827 FVDPLKPATLKDVDG
+827 EVACITELTNTTGYGTGYYAPLKFGVDG
-842 VEHTNNIGLKGLF
+842 CNHAWIGWG
-855 FDTILD
+855 
-861 ACVDINY
+861 VDDIFGSPKFG
-868 EAETARIGF
+868 IGTGTQR
-877 FLDARD
+877 L
-883 GSGQA
+883 
-888 VNGKYAAYIPG
+888 
-899 IATRTDKAWS
+899 
-909 SPWQY
+909 
-914 AETELGDPDYVWFWF
+914 
-929 SVSEDFNTI
+929 VSEGMYCCGFSFVTKGYKESGYTTIYQFNYNNKWT
-938 QYTNRTENTP
+938 YNGTNGGGY
-948 VEFQTLTQYLNKT
+948 FAK
-961 MNQICAISV
+961 
-970 VLSDTNVFNHSTVST
+970 
-985 TGNKGI
+985 K
-991 GVYSNVFQCNPKG
+991 
-1004 HVGEFFTR
+1004 
-1012 K
+1012 

>member
-1 MNIKKMSIFFLAALV
+1 MSIFFLAALV

-166 MTVTNPDTKY
+166 VTVTNPDTKY

-272 EALRELSPVF
+272 EAPRELSPVF

-309 FTAALNQLKAKA
+309 FTSALNQFKVKA
-321 AENDAN
+321 AESDAN
-327 GIDGVLVAGDLI
+327 GIDGVMVVGDLI
-339 QKAEVTMAQNFKALY
+339 QRAEITMAQNFKALY
-354 EEVFNPTDVPM
+354 EDVFKPTEVPM
-365 IYTVG
+365 IYTIG

-393 TFGDDYF
+393 TFGDEYF

-543 EPAGWEGISNTPTVM
+543 EPAGWEGISSTPTVM

-625 TIEAKDVKDN
+625 TIEAKDVK
-635 EAASVTFAA
+635 EAETASVTFAA
-644 GKDDEFVHHYVI
+644 GKDDEFVHHYIV
-656 TLSKGGNVVATKKIL
+656 TLSKAGNVVATKKIL
-671 ADFYLHPNTSEMKSS
+671 ADFYLHPKTSEMKSS
-686 WTYGFGTLSE
+686 WTVDFGTLSE
-696 SGQYTVSVV
+696 SGQYTVTVV

-712 ESAPVTATFNCG
+712 ESAPVSATFNCG

-732 DKWVDDAAGSQ
+732 ELWKDDKSGSRELSGPVADNGKTAGVGGWLSYKDGVASWTENTAGAPRTATLELSNGSKITVNQVEAKDLAGNYTFYNYSFKATGVSNTKIVNNGKRQHETTVEFKAVENPEILNGHVHNLDLVGLYLDFAVPASLEIVD
-743 AISASGTPTG
+743 GTPVIY
-753 GDGWLTYAD
+753 TYMSLD
-762 GKVSWTANTTGHP
+762 YQKVSNGSEVACITELTNTTGY
-775 RTSTLTFENG
+775 G
-785 SSFKLTQIAPAD
+785 
-797 FKGGWKFTT
+797 KGY
-806 KIFAGAGASAKAADP
+806 FA
-821 GVMSVT
+821 
-827 FVDPLKPATLKDVDG
+827 PLKFGVDG
-842 VEHTNNIGLKGLF
+842 CNHAWIGWG
-855 FDTILD
+855 
-861 ACVDINY
+861 VDDIFGSPKFG
-868 EAETARIGF
+868 IGTGAQR
-877 FLDARD
+877 L
-883 GSGQA
+883 
-888 VNGKYAAYIPG
+888 
-899 IATRTDKAWS
+899 
-909 SPWQY
+909 
-914 AETELGDPDYVWFWF
+914 
-929 SVSEDFNTI
+929 VSEGMYCCGFSFVTKGYKEGGYTTIYQFNYNNKWT
-938 QYTNRTENTP
+938 YNGTNGGGY
-948 VEFQTLTQYLNKT
+948 FAK
-961 MNQICAISV
+961 
-970 VLSDTNVFNHSTVST
+970 
-985 TGNKGI
+985 K
-991 GVYSNVFQCNPKG
+991 
-1004 HVGEFFTR
+1004 
-1012 K
+1012 